1 MVHNLTEIRERL
13 DEYVQR
19 LVHLGTLF
27 EVPKKQQRIK
37 EIEGLM
43 EAQDFWSNPAKAQ
56 GLVSELKKVKAI
68 VGPLAEYEKQGKDL
82 RELLELYEAEKDEA
96 ALEQIAVDIEK
107 FVADVGR
114 YELNAQLSGKND
126 HRNVYLSL
134 HAGAGGT
141 EACDWAD
148 MLMRMYGRWAE
159 RKGFKCV
166 LVDRVENETAGI
178 RSANLKIEGA
188 FAYGLLQSE
197 IGVHRLVRIS
207 PFNAEG
213 KRQTSF
219 ASVDVTPEF
228 EEGDSD
234 IVIPDKDLEVQTC
247 RSGGAGG
254 QNVNKV
260 ESVVLMKHIPTGIT
274 VRCQVERSQ
283 QRNRVLAMEILKAK
297 LLRLQDIKRD
307 KELAALYGD
316 KGEIAFGSQIR
327 SYVLQ
332 PYTMVNDHRTELKE
346 TNAQKV
352 LDGDL
357 EPFIEAFLRQK
368 LLQSQKKKSS
378 AA

>member
-1 MVHNLTEIRERL
+1 M
-13 DEYVQR
+13 
-19 LVHLGTLF
+19 
-27 EVPKKQQRIK
+27 
-37 EIEGLM
+37 EG
-43 EAQDFWSNPAKAQ
+43 ADFWNSPAQAQ
-56 GLVSELKKVKAI
+56 ALVSELKKLKA
-68 VGPLAEYEKQGKDL
+68 VVVPLSEYEKQGGDL
-82 RELLELYEAEKDEA
+82 RELLELYEAEKDENA
-96 ALEQIAVDIEK
+96 ITQLAGDIEK
-107 FVADVGR
+107 FVTDVSR

-141 EACDWAD
+141 EACDWSD
-148 MLMRMYGRWAE
+148 MLMRMFSRWAE

-178 RSANLKIEGA
+178 RSATLKIEGA

-228 EEGDSD
+228 EAGDSD
-234 IVIPDKDLEVQTC
+234 IVIPEKDLEVQTC

-274 VRCQVERSQ
+274 VRCQIERSQ
-283 QRNRVLAMEILKAK
+283 QRNRVLGLQILKSK
-297 LLRLQDIKRD
+297 LKQIEQDKQDAENLQ
-307 KELAALYGD
+307 AHAD
-316 KGEIAFGSQIR
+316 KGRIGFGSQIR

-346 TNAQKV
+346 TNAQGV
-352 LDGDL
+352 LDGELD
-357 EPFIEAFLRQK
+357 PFIEAFLRWR
-368 LLQSQKKKSS
+368 LSQRPKKS
-378 AA
+378 AVGTAGGT

>member
-1 MVHNLTEIRERL
+1 M
-13 DEYVQR
+13 
-19 LVHLGTLF
+19 
-27 EVPKKQQRIK
+27 
-37 EIEGLM
+37 EG
-43 EAQDFWSNPAKAQ
+43 ADFWNNPAQAQ
-56 GLVSELKKVKAI
+56 ALVSELKKLKA
-68 VGPLAEYEKQGKDL
+68 VVVPLSEYEKQGGDL
-82 RELLELYEAEKDEA
+82 RELLELYEAEKDENA
-96 ALEQIAVDIEK
+96 ITQLAGDIEK
-107 FVADVGR
+107 FVTDVSR

-141 EACDWAD
+141 EACDWSD
-148 MLMRMYGRWAE
+148 MLMRMFSRWAE

-166 LVDRVENETAGI
+166 LVDKVENETAGI
-178 RSANLKIEGA
+178 RSATLKIEGP

-228 EEGDSD
+228 EAGDSD
-234 IVIPDKDLEVQTC
+234 IVIPEKDLEVQTC

-274 VRCQVERSQ
+274 VRCQIERSQ
-283 QRNRVLAMEILKAK
+283 QRNRVLALEILKAK
-297 LLRLQDIKRD
+297 LQRMQDIQRD
-307 KELAALYGD
+307 KELAAMYGE

-327 SYVLQ
+327 SYVLH
-332 PYTMVNDHRTELKE
+332 PYTMVNDHRTELKV
-346 TNAQKV
+346 TDAHGV

-357 EPFIEAFLRQK
+357 DIFVEAFLRQK
-368 LLQSQKKKSS
+368 LTVSQKKKSD